1 MEIYTEREMYQW
13 LKETFLALAAA
24 WPLGPPKIRL
34 SLAASQLSDIHIMR
48 TLQDLRNGT
57 VA

>member
-1 MEIYTEREMYQW
+1 MYQW